1 MLGELTFSR
10 HRLIKT
16 EPFLLDGSPSSLCAH
31 ATLTHLI
38 LSHFTFTHF
47 TLFKSWGYAWP
58 MSVAVRALT
67 ALQISEDDSD
77 DEILA
82 CLSLLSASSAGTG
95 FLHESFN
102 VNDVDDFTRSWLV
115 IDIVCFGGACFKEKY
130 SIQGCLLVI
139 SKCRSRFFFRPVC
152 CCGFFLMLT

>member
-1 MLGELTFSR
+1 
-10 HRLIKT
+10 
-16 EPFLLDGSPSSLCAH
+16 
-31 ATLTHLI
+31 
-38 LSHFTFTHF
+38 
-47 TLFKSWGYAWP
+47 

-77 DEILA
+77 DDILA

-102 VNDVDDFTRSWLV
+102 VNDVNDFTRSWLV
-115 IDIVCFGGACFKEKY
+115 SDIVCIGCTCFKEKY

-139 SKCRSRFFFRPVC
+139 SKCRSR
-152 CCGFFLMLT
+152 